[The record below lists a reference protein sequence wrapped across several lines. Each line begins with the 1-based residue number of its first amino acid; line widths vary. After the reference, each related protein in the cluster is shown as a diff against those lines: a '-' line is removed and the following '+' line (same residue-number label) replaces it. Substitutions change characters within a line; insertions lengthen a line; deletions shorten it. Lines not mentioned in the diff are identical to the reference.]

1 MSPARPIDPEDVDS
15 TSARASTGR
24 SRQGSDEPVADTDA
38 QFETAAPVSASRAVG
53 VDPTPTIIESH
64 GDPVI
69 VDSTAPGAVLVEPA
83 GDVDGPAHRRSGPAD
98 TSPVSEDAPVAPRPT
113 LVQPVVPLTE
123 TAPVSASA
131 HIAEPTRTHDDEPTP
146 AVEAVPGQTPPPDA
160 NVVTA
165 PTAPA
170 ADADATPTQV
180 APVTPPAPVAPQTVY
195 VQQPAA
201 PKKRGNRGF
210 GVLMSVLGTIVFAL
224 VWAGVAALIIAVSA
238 PDRFSES
245 MSTFVVSAAFLTPIA
260 VFLVAM
266 LLLALLV
273 NRGGWPWYIIG
284 GFVVGL
290 LVYGGYLLGGII
302 TVSQRI
308 TQDEVQGFVTSI
320 AITPFAIAAGV
331 VAREVALWT
340 GLAIS
345 ARGKRVKSR
354 NVEARSTFEREQA
367 ERTSV

>member
-15 TSARASTGR
+15 PTARAPAGGAKR
-24 SRQGSDEPVADTDA
+24 GSDEPASDADA

-53 VDPTPTIIESH
+53 VDPAPTIIESH

-69 VDSTAPGAVLVEPA
+69 VDSTSPGAVLVEPA
-83 GDVDGPAHRRSGPAD
+83 GDPDGPAHRRNGPAD
-98 TSPVSEDAPVAPRPT
+98 GDPASDDAPVVPRPT
-113 LVQPVVPLTE
+113 LTKPMPLAE
-123 TAPVSASA
+123 SDPVSASA
-131 HIAEPTRTHDDEPTP
+131 HVAEPTRAHDD
-146 AVEAVPGQTPPPDA
+146 Q
-160 NVVTA
+160 
-165 PTAPA
+165 PTAVDA
-170 ADADATPTQV
+170 AAAPTQV
-180 APVTPPAPVAPQTVY
+180 APVAPPAPMAPQTVY

-210 GVLMSVLGTIVFAL
+210 GVIMSVLGAIVFAL

-238 PDRFSES
+238 PDRFSDS

-302 TVSQRI
+302 TVSSRI
-308 TQDEVQGFVTSI
+308 TQDEVQGFLTSI

-345 ARGKRVKSR
+345 ARGKRVKIR

-367 ERTSV
+367 ERSTAS